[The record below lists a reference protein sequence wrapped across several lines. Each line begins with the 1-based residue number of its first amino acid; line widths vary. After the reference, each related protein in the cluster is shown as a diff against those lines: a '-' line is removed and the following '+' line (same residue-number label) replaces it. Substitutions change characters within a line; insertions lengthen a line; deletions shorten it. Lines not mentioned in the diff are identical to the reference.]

1 MAYDAVRLVEPET
14 AMSERQ
20 SRRLAAILA
29 ADIAGYSALM
39 GIDEA
44 RTVRDLIS
52 GTEALLRSTAS
63 YGGSEIEA
71 ARDRLKQQLEAARE
85 QASGWERLAWD
96 RARHASHAA
105 DEYVHENAWKSI
117 AAAVLVGVLAGVC
130 MMSDHR
136 RR

>member
-1 MAYDAVRLVEPET
+1 
-14 AMSERQ
+14 MSKHEGLRG
-20 SRRLAAILA
+20 IFHP
-29 ADIAGYSALM
+29 ADSS
-39 GIDEA
+39 A

-105 DEYVHENAWKSI
+105 DQYVHENAWKSI
-117 AAAVLVGVLAGVC
+117 AAAALVGVLAGVC